1 MAGLVEHY
9 LNLITSEYRDKP
21 KYIAMLTALL
31 QPSDDIFALGVTVG
45 DEFDADLAV
54 GKQEDVLGDVVK
66 IDRTLPYQP
75 ISSPSPVM
83 DNESYRALIKAQI
96 AKNLWRGGIE
106 DMEEVWQTL
115 FGTRIAIQDNQDMTI
130 TVSLN
135 PYSGMLRE
143 NLLHELIIPKPQS
156 VRVRY
161 NIDYST
167 RRKFH
172 VSMAKKVRITVP
184 VYPLTTQRDTNTT
197 NPVYI
202 GMTMTVAEKVDL
214 KPQKKG
220 DE

>member
-9 LNLITSEYRDKP
+9 LNLITSEHRDKP

-31 QPSDDIFALGVTVG
+31 QPSDDIFALGVTIG

-66 IDRTLPYQP
+66 MDRTLPYQP
-75 ISSPSPVM
+75 ISSSSPVM

-96 AKNLWRGGIE
+96 AKNLWKGGIE

-135 PYSGMLRE
+135 PYGGMLRE

-156 VRVRY
+156 VRVKYNADYKINRSVRVGMAKRMGLTIPIFPLSMKRDVSSTNPAAVAVAMTISE
-161 NIDYST
+161 NID
-167 RRKFH
+167 
-172 VSMAKKVRITVP
+172 
-184 VYPLTTQRDTNTT
+184 L
-197 NPVYI
+197 
-202 GMTMTVAEKVDL
+202 
-214 KPQKKG
+214 KG
-220 DE
+220 DGNV

>member
-31 QPSDDIFALGVTVG
+31 QPSDDIFALGVTIG

-96 AKNLWRGGIE
+96 AKNLWKGGIE
-106 DMEEVWQTL
+106 DMEDVWQAL

-156 VRVRY
+156 VRVKYNADYKINRSVRVGMAKRMGLIIPIFPLSMQRDVSSTNPAAVAVAMTISE
-161 NIDYST
+161 NID
-167 RRKFH
+167 
-172 VSMAKKVRITVP
+172 
-184 VYPLTTQRDTNTT
+184 L
-197 NPVYI
+197 
-202 GMTMTVAEKVDL
+202 
-214 KPQKKG
+214 KG
-220 DE
+220 DGNV

>member
-9 LNLITSEYRDKP
+9 LNLITSEHRDKP

-31 QPSDDIFALGVTVG
+31 QPSDDIFALGVTIG

-66 IDRTLPYQP
+66 MDRTLPYQP
-75 ISSPSPVM
+75 ISSSSPVM

-96 AKNLWRGGIE
+96 AKNLWKGGIE

-135 PYSGMLRE
+135 PYGGMLRE

-156 VRVRY
+156 VRVKYNADYKINRSVRVGMAKRMGLTIPIFPLSMKRDVSSTNPAAVAVAMTISE
-161 NIDYST
+161 NID
-167 RRKFH
+167 
-172 VSMAKKVRITVP
+172 
-184 VYPLTTQRDTNTT
+184 L
-197 NPVYI
+197 
-202 GMTMTVAEKVDL
+202 
-214 KPQKKG
+214 KG
-220 DE
+220 DSNV

>member
-31 QPSDDIFALGVTVG
+31 QPSDDIFALGITIG

-96 AKNLWRGGIE
+96 AKNLWKGGIE

-135 PYSGMLRE
+135 PYGGMLRE
-143 NLLHELIIPKPQS
+143 NLLHELIVPRPQS
-156 VRVRY
+156 VRVKY
-161 NIDYST
+161 NADYSFK
-167 RRKFH
+167 RKLY
-172 VSMAKKVRITVP
+172 VGMAKRMGMTIP
-184 VYPLTTQRDTNTT
+184 IYPLSMQRDTNAV
-197 NPVYI
+197 NPMFV
-202 GMTMTVAEKVDL
+202 GMTMTVAENIDL
-214 KPQKKG
+214 RQEG
-220 DE
+220 D

>member
-1 MAGLVEHY
+1 MDGLVEHY
-9 LNLITSEYRDKP
+9 LNLITSEHRDKP

-31 QPSDDIFALGVTVG
+31 QPSDDIFALGVTIG

-135 PYSGMLRE
+135 PYGGMLRE
-143 NLLHELIIPKPQS
+143 NLLHELIVPRPQS
-156 VRVRY
+156 VRVKY
-161 NIDYST
+161 NADYNFK
-167 RRKFH
+167 RKLY
-172 VSMAKKVRITVP
+172 VGMAKRMGMTIP
-184 VYPLTTQRDTNTT
+184 IYPLSMKRDTNAA
-197 NPVYI
+197 NPMFV
-202 GMTMTVAEKVDL
+202 GMTMTVAENIDL
-214 KPQKKG
+214 RQEG
-220 DE
+220 D

>member
-9 LNLITSEYRDKP
+9 LNLITSEHRDKP

-31 QPSDDIFALGVTVG
+31 QPSDDIFALGVTIG

-66 IDRTLPYQP
+66 IERTLPYQP
-75 ISSPSPVM
+75 ISTPSPVM

-96 AKNLWRGGIE
+96 AKNLWKGGIE

-135 PYSGMLRE
+135 PYGGMLRE
-143 NLLHELIIPKPQS
+143 NLLHELIVPRPQS
-156 VRVRY
+156 VRVKY
-161 NIDYST
+161 NADYNFK
-167 RRKFH
+167 RKLY
-172 VSMAKKVRITVP
+172 VGMAKRMGMTIP
-184 VYPLTTQRDTNTT
+184 IYPLSMKRDTNAA
-197 NPVYI
+197 NPMFV
-202 GMTMTVAEKVDL
+202 GMTMTVAESIDL
-214 KPQKKG
+214 RQEG
-220 DE
+220 D

>member
-1 MAGLVEHY
+1 MAGLVEQY
-9 LNLITSEYRDKP
+9 LTLITSEYRDKP

-31 QPSDDIFALGVTVG
+31 QPSDDIFALGVTIG

-66 IDRTLPYQP
+66 MDRTLPYQP

-96 AKNLWRGGIE
+96 AKNLWKGGIE
-106 DMEEVWQTL
+106 DMEDVWQAL

-156 VRVRY
+156 VRVKYNADYKINRSVRVGMAKRMGLTIPIFPLSMKRDVSSTNPAAVAVAMTISE
-161 NIDYST
+161 NID
-167 RRKFH
+167 
-172 VSMAKKVRITVP
+172 
-184 VYPLTTQRDTNTT
+184 L
-197 NPVYI
+197 
-202 GMTMTVAEKVDL
+202 
-214 KPQKKG
+214 KG
-220 DE
+220 DGNV

>member
-31 QPSDDIFALGVTVG
+31 QPSDDIFSLGVTIG

-66 IDRTLPYQP
+66 MDRTLPYQP
-75 ISSPSPVM
+75 ISAPSPVM

-96 AKNLWRGGIE
+96 AKNLWKGGIE

-143 NLLHELIIPKPQS
+143 NLLHELIVPRPQS
-156 VRVRY
+156 VRVKYNADYKINRSVRVGMAKRMGLTIPIFPLSMKRDVSSTNPAAVAVAMTISE
-161 NIDYST
+161 NID
-167 RRKFH
+167 
-172 VSMAKKVRITVP
+172 
-184 VYPLTTQRDTNTT
+184 L
-197 NPVYI
+197 
-202 GMTMTVAEKVDL
+202 
-214 KPQKKG
+214 KG
-220 DE
+220 DGNV